1 MENSKID
8 YSNLE
13 VHSDAKTRPEGS
25 IELHNTLKASIGM
38 YGLMEKI
45 VLKENKIIDGRER
58 YKALQALGMEISAD
72 FFIDIT
78 QLNIDK
84 TLQES
89 PGKYGTITDLHRKH
103 FSNSQKACFAAEFY
117 REVKVLRKSTKSKNK
132 ETSDQLFN
140 EKLTEILKEKGLMAP
155 VLEKVDKP
163 ESQLRKFIALAFGI
177 SDGYLKNA
185 NKLLEI
191 DSHLFIKVKYAE
203 IDMKTKEKLN
213 LSTALAKAEKTLVKD
228 LVTEQKTKDSKKLK
242 LKQPEVLESDKSEDK
257 KESDFYC
264 SQTLQYEKMAK
275 LPEIDK
281 SNNSTS
287 EQKLTI
293 ELVPSSKQRI
303 LNYIKDSLKNVTHIE
318 DSIIENMVSE
328 AIITAI
334 NAIINQYVEQKNG
347 NQNEDSTN
355 KAA

>member
-58 YKALQALGMEISAD
+58 YKALQALGMEITSNY
-72 FFIDIT
+72 FVDIT

-84 TLQES
+84 TLQAS
-89 PGKYGTITDLHRKH
+89 PRKYGTITDFHRKH
-103 FSNSQKACFAAEFY
+103 YSNSQKACFAAELY
-117 REVKVLRKSTKSKNK
+117 REAISLRKSTKSDNK
-132 ETSDQLFN
+132 ETSDLLFN
-140 EKLTEILKEKGLMAP
+140 EKLSEILKEKGLMRP
-155 VLEKVDKP
+155 VLEKVNKP

-191 DSHLFIKVKYAE
+191 DSHLFIKVKLAE

-228 LVTEQKTKDSKKLK
+228 LETEHKAKDSKNLK
-242 LKQPEVLESDKSEDK
+242 LKQPEVLDSDISENN

-264 SQTLQYEKMAK
+264 STTLKYEKKAK
-275 LPEIDK
+275 LPENDK
-281 SNNSTS
+281 SNINTT
-287 EQKLTI
+287 QNKLTI
-293 ELVPSSKQRI
+293 ELVPSSKQTI
-303 LNYIKDSLKNVTHIE
+303 LNYIKDSLNNVAHIE
-318 DSIIENMVSE
+318 DSLIEDMISE
-328 AIITAI
+328 AIITTI

-347 NQNEDSTN
+347 NQNEDSAN